1 MRRILG
7 VACLWLALTAQ
18 TQALTNQLAGH
29 PSPYLALHGDDPVA
43 WQVWGQSVFEQAR
56 EENKLIFVSVGYFSC
71 HWCHVMQRESYRDPQ
86 IAQMLNRDFLPVKV
100 DRELQPALDQSLM
113 SFVQQTQGRGGW
125 PLNVF
130 ITPEGYPLYA
140 VLYLPPDSFT
150 QAIARLQALWRE
162 DSQHFAT
169 IARHSGPGGFPDS
182 KGEIDPAQITS
193 LGEAFEQMALGLA
206 NTIEG
211 GFGNQSRFPHVPQL
225 QYLLDRYQRRL
236 GTPVREVL
244 ESTLD
249 AMAQRGLY
257 DHVDGGFFRYTVD
270 PGWRQPHF
278 EKMLYDNA
286 QLALLFLRAGEVL
299 RRDDYVDVG
308 LAVLDF
314 MAGHMRSESG
324 AMVASL
330 SAIDAQG
337 REGAYY
343 LFDREVLQ
351 RTLHP
356 EEFQALR
363 EAWSLEGPPT
373 FDFGYLLVNRLPLEA
388 VANRLGWSVAQTHN
402 RLASGLT
409 KLRALRATRMLPV
422 DNKLLA
428 GWNALALE
436 AFVAGLA
443 KTGAPEYEE
452 IARGIKR
459 YIEEVLWQG
468 SVLFRAVTGTAPL
481 GTTSIGDYAYLAR
494 ALLAYARWS
503 GDPADLEFATEVAKA
518 GWRDFHTANGW
529 RLGVGDL
536 LKGSQLREI
545 FRDDALPAPD
555 AVLASVS
562 LQLARTQNDL
572 KLASTARA
580 ALDRAYDT
588 LGRDPFAYPS
598 RLAAL
603 ERAVLEG
610 G

>member
-249 AMAQRGLY
+249 AMAQ
-257 DHVDGGFFRYTVD
+257 
-270 PGWRQPHF
+270 PNRQ
-278 EKMLYDNA
+278 LTGRSWSY
-286 QLALLFLRAGEVL
+286 
-299 RRDDYVDVG
+299 RDD
-308 LAVLDF
+308 
-314 MAGHMRSESG
+314 
-324 AMVASL
+324 
-330 SAIDAQG
+330 
-337 REGAYY
+337 
-343 LFDREVLQ
+343 
-351 RTLHP
+351 
-356 EEFQALR
+356 
-363 EAWSLEGPPT
+363 
-373 FDFGYLLVNRLPLEA
+373 
-388 VANRLGWSVAQTHN
+388 
-402 RLASGLT
+402 
-409 KLRALRATRMLPV
+409 
-422 DNKLLA
+422 
-428 GWNALALE
+428 
-436 AFVAGLA
+436 
-443 KTGAPEYEE
+443 
-452 IARGIKR
+452 
-459 YIEEVLWQG
+459 
-468 SVLFRAVTGTAPL
+468 
-481 GTTSIGDYAYLAR
+481 
-494 ALLAYARWS
+494 
-503 GDPADLEFATEVAKA
+503 
-518 GWRDFHTANGW
+518 
-529 RLGVGDL
+529 
-536 LKGSQLREI
+536 
-545 FRDDALPAPD
+545 
-555 AVLASVS
+555 
-562 LQLARTQNDL
+562 
-572 KLASTARA
+572 
-580 ALDRAYDT
+580 
-588 LGRDPFAYPS
+588 
-598 RLAAL
+598 
-603 ERAVLEG
+603 
-610 G
+610 